1 MCSVYNNILFH
12 IIALITVQNIESKVL
27 LAKDC
32 RDTVVKQFIYLFIF
46 ELSMA
51 TRHVPMFN
59 LFPSLSI
66 TFSVS

>member
-32 RDTVVKQFIYLFIF
+32 RDTVVKLFIYLF
-46 ELSMA
+46 LSYQWQKGMS
-51 TRHVPMFN
+51 MFN
-59 LFPSLSI
+59 LFP
-66 TFSVS
+66 

>member
-32 RDTVVKQFIYLFIF
+32 RDTVVKLFIYLFIF